1 MNADMSQPAAPP
13 AEKTVRR
20 HRLLVAIAVLIAV
33 LAGLYLYQYVTRG
46 RFWQETF
53 EAYASKRA
61 GRPVRVA
68 GNFELYLA
76 PGIRFRADA
85 LTVGN
90 PEWAEQAPFFS
101 ARRIALDAPLLK
113 ALFGQ
118 LTIADLTLDG
128 GRLALQRRADG
139 SNNWTFGG
147 GPLELPEIVR
157 AAVTDSR
164 LRVVDAPSDTRF
176 EMTLGA
182 IAATARG
189 GVQRIA
195 GPLVFDGKGVTHGAP
210 FTLSG
215 RLTTPNEAAAGGRLG
230 LDLAGSIARTRITLA
245 GTLPSLTRID
255 GADLR
260 ISARG
265 RNLQDPGALFGVIL
279 PATRPYALTANLTKV
294 DRQLRLTRLAGRIGS
309 TDIAGALTGII
320 AENAAGRFR
329 LDGTLTSNVLDIKDV
344 GPLVGYDPERLE
356 AGKSVVVTVAGRP
369 RLLPDAPLAI
379 EAIGKF
385 DARIDYRA
393 TKVRTGKLPFDNFHL
408 GLDLDDRLLSLTPLA
423 FDIAGGRLTAKIAIN
438 ARTPPVVTDYDVRIT
453 QVPLGKLL
461 TGFKVEDAGTTASV
475 RGRVQLRG
483 TGDSV
488 RASLASADG
497 RIALFFPVGTL
508 WVRNTELAELDLQ
521 NFLTALIGKKLK
533 EPRRINCGIAAF
545 TITKGR
551 AIADPIVFDTNK
563 SVFRGSGGFNFGD
576 ESLEMALEGDSKQ
589 FSLFSA
595 QSPIGLRGWFAEP
608 RINVISGELLTRIG
622 AGLALGII
630 ATPFAAVAAFVDPG
644 DAKDQDCTAILA
656 GKRDTPAGRRANA
669 RAKR

>member
-1 MNADMSQPAAPP
+1 MNPDMSQPAPPP
-13 AEKTVRR
+13 ARTLRR
-20 HRLLVAIAVLIAV
+20 RRLLIGLAALIAV
-33 LAGLYLYQYVTRG
+33 LAGLYIYQYVTRG
-46 RFWQETF
+46 RFWQGTF
-53 EAYASKRA
+53 EDYASERA

-90 PEWAEQAPFFS
+90 PEWAEKGQFFA

-118 LTIADLTLDG
+118 LTIADFTLDG
-128 GRLALQRRADG
+128 GRLALQRRPDG

-147 GPLELPEIVR
+147 GPLELPDVIR

-164 LRVVDAPSDTRF
+164 LEIIDAPSNTRF
-176 EMTLGA
+176 ELTVGT
-182 IAATARG
+182 IAATATG

-195 GPLVFDGKGVTHGAP
+195 GPLVFGGKGTTHGAP

-215 RLTTPNEAAAGGRLG
+215 QLTTPNEAAAGGRIG

-245 GTLPSLTRID
+245 GTLPSMTRID

-265 RNLQDPGALFGVIL
+265 RNLQEPGALFGIIL
-279 PATRPYALTANLTKV
+279 PATRPYTLAANLTKV
-294 DRQLRLTRLAGRIGS
+294 DRELRLTRLTGRIGS
-309 TDIAGALTGII
+309 TDIAGTLTGIM
-320 AENAAGRFR
+320 AETATGRFR

-356 AGKSVVVTVAGRP
+356 AGKGIVVTVAGRP

-393 TKVRTGKLPFDNFHL
+393 RKVRTGKLPFDNFHL

-423 FDIAGGRLTAKIAIN
+423 FDIAGGRLTARIAIN
-438 ARTPPVVTDYDVRIT
+438 ARTPPVQTDYDVRIT
-453 QVPLGKLL
+453 KVPLGKLL
-461 TGFKVEDAGTTASV
+461 TGFKVEDAGTTV
-475 RGRVQLRG
+475 TMRGRVQLRG

-488 RASLASADG
+488 RASLASANG
-497 RIALFFPVGTL
+497 RIALFFPKGTL

-521 NFLTALIGKKLK
+521 NYLTALISKKLK
-533 EPRRINCGIAAF
+533 EPRSINCGIAAF
-545 TITKGR
+545 TVTKGR

-563 SVFRGSGGFNFGD
+563 TVFRGSGGFSFAD
-576 ESLEMALEGDSKQ
+576 ESLAMALEGDSKQ

-595 QSPIGLRGWFAEP
+595 QSPIGLRGYFAEP
-608 RINVISGELLTRIG
+608 RINVISGELLTRLG
-622 AGLALGII
+622 AGLALGIV
-630 ATPFAAVAAFVDPG
+630 ATPLAAVAAFVDLG
-644 DAKDQDCTAILA
+644 DAKDQDCTSILA

-669 RAKR
+669 KAKS